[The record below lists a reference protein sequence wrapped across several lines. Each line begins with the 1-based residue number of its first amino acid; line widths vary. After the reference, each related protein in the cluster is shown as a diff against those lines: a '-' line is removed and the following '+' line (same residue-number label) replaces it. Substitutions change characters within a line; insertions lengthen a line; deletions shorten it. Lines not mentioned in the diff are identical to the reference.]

1 MNYQGYINTSHFSS
15 NIGKQ
20 MPSATENLWLAMPCN
35 LHQAPKKHKKPTKGS
50 TMCARRSPRAA
61 FTRLLFSQTLRWLRL
76 RVSNNNSINMFS
88 NVDPFQQQKGIV
100 QLTQL
105 TRANSRTESFPLRWT
120 PTERTHTHTHT
131 HRPVKRHTQM
141 SKIHY
146 LLTKICE
153 RHFLCCLVGGQLWI
167 PKKVVTNAFADVC
180 KASFHL
186 TSISKPNWTGVD
198 GAPSGETL
206 ARAIGTNLANSTGH
220 IDSHL
225 LSFLGSGRKAEYTFL
240 IS

>member
-1 MNYQGYINTSHFSS
+1 MPFAPTSFLLLVAHFKS
-15 NIGKQ
+15 
-20 MPSATENLWLAMPCN
+20 LA
-35 LHQAPKKHKKPTKGS
+35 Q
-50 TMCARRSPRAA
+50 RSKS
-61 FTRLLFSQTLRWLRL
+61 L
-76 RVSNNNSINMFS
+76 
-88 NVDPFQQQKGIV
+88 
-100 QLTQL
+100 
-105 TRANSRTESFPLRWT
+105 
-120 PTERTHTHTHT
+120 
-131 HRPVKRHTQM
+131 VKT
-141 SKIHY
+141 
-146 LLTKICE
+146 CE

>member
-1 MNYQGYINTSHFSS
+1 MWTHFNNKKALFNSFNS
-15 NIGKQ
+15 PVLTLGR
-20 MPSATENLWLAMPCN
+20 SLFRSDGLR
-35 LHQAPKKHKKPTKGS
+35 PK
-50 TMCARRSPRAA
+50 
-61 FTRLLFSQTLRWLRL
+61 
-76 RVSNNNSINMFS
+76 
-88 NVDPFQQQKGIV
+88 
-100 QLTQL
+100 
-105 TRANSRTESFPLRWT
+105 
-120 PTERTHTHTHT
+120 ERTHTHTHRPSLFGK
-131 HRPVKRHTQM
+131 RPVKRHTQI

-167 PKKVVTNAFADVC
+167 QEKVVTNAFADVC

-225 LSFLGSGRKAEYTFL
+225 LSFIGSGRKAEYTFL